1 MSGWRVVR
9 NDFPTVISGMQR
21 NIPKGVD
28 TAGTELEDYL
38 EPLIWVDT
46 GVLKGTARTE
56 STGRT
61 SVQVAVGWNTGVG
74 FYAAYQ
80 EFGTSRQRARPIVG
94 PAAML
99 FELRYAQIM
108 ADAVREACS
117 V

>member
-9 NDFPTVISGMQR
+9 NDFPTVISRMQR
-21 NIPKGVD
+21 GIPDAVD
-28 TAGTELEDYL
+28 RSGTELADYL

-80 EFGTSRQRARPIVG
+80 EFGTRKQRARPVVG

-99 FELRYAQIM
+99 HETRHAQIM
-108 ADAVREACS
+108 ADAIREACA